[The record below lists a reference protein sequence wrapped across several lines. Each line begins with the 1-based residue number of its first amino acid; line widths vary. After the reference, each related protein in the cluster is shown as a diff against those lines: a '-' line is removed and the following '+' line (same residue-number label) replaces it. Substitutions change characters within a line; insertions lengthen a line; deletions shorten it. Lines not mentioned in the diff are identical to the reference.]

1 MKFFTSGAEDANGFA
16 PSFTEKPKII
26 PNESGTLITMKC
38 VCKAKPEPEVTWYRG
53 QNKVAETAK
62 IAIKSKKID
71 EDIYELTLEIK
82 DPSGADGGTYRC
94 HVKNE
99 YGESNANLNLNIE
112 AEPEPEGD
120 GPTFIEKPRI
130 ISENNGKLVI
140 MECKVKANPKPTIVW
155 TRDGQIL
162 KETNRLKVIM
172 TQDGDIYDIKL
183 TLAEPEL
190 ADSGLYRCNIKN
202 DLGELNA
209 NLTLNIEIVPVIKDK
224 PKIIKIVK
232 KKTVVIECVVCSKFE
247 PKCTWFKEE
256 KAIKETTRHQV
267 QIEQVK
273 DGEYAVK
280 LEIKDVKE
288 TDKGSYKLV
297 AKNEKGEATSQTV
310 ELTELPVDD
319 EKKVKPVIERKL
331 TEQTVEEGRSFDLI
345 ISLKQVDKTVKVVW
359 MKNNVTIRESS
370 DISMSFDGTI
380 ARLSVSKSRTEHS
393 ATYKVTVTNEQGSD
407 DSSAKITVKKGEDEK
422 KKKEEEEKKKKELE
436 EKKKKEEE
444 EKKKKELEAKKKKED
459 KEAENVE
466 VKNLKSRKKYKK
478 TNFRT

>member
-1 MKFFTSGAEDANGFA
+1 
-16 PSFTEKPKII
+16 
-26 PNESGTLITMKC
+26 MKC
-38 VCKAKPEPEVTWYRG
+38 KCKAKPAPEVTWFRG
-53 QNKVAETAK
+53 QHKVEESSK
-62 IAIKSKKID
+62 ISIKSSSVE
-71 EDIYELTLEIK
+71 EDIYELTLDIQ
-82 DPSGADGGTYRC
+82 DPSAADGGTYRC

-120 GPTFIEKPRI
+120 GPTFVEKPRI
-130 ISENNGKLVI
+130 VSENNGKMVI

-155 TRDGQIL
+155 TREGQIL
-162 KETNRLKVIM
+162 KETDRLKITM
-172 TQDGDIYDIKL
+172 SYEGDIYDIKL

-232 KKTVVIECVVCSKFE
+232 KKTVIIECIVCSKFE
-247 PKCTWFKEE
+247 PKCTWYKEE
-256 KAIKETTRHQV
+256 KALKETTRHAV

-280 LEIKDVKE
+280 LEIKEVKE

-297 AKNEKGEATSQTV
+297 AKNDKGEATSQTV
-310 ELTELPVDD
+310 ELTELPTDD
-319 EKKVKPVIERKL
+319 EKKHKPIISKKL
-331 TEQTVEEGRSFDLI
+331 TEQTIEEGRSFDLI
-345 ISLKQVDKTVKVVW
+345 ISLKEVDKTVKVTW
-359 MKNNVTIRESS
+359 YKNSVTVRESS
-370 DISMSFDGTI
+370 EVTTSFDGQI
-380 ARLSVSKSRTEHS
+380 ARLSVSKSREEHS
-393 ATYKVTVTNEQGSD
+393 ATYRVVVSNTLGQDE
-407 DSSAKITVKKGEDEK
+407 SSAQITVKKGEDKDK

-444 EKKKKELEAKKKKED
+444 EKKKQEAEEKKKKEA
-459 KEAENVE
+459 EAQKKKLEEKKKVE
-466 VKNLKSRKKYKK
+466 EKK
-478 TNFRT
+478 TTAEKEQIIKEVSYRLLITL

>member
-1 MKFFTSGAEDANGFA
+1 
-16 PSFTEKPKII
+16 
-26 PNESGTLITMKC
+26 MKC

-53 QNKVAETAK
+53 TTKVTETSK
-62 IAIKSKKID
+62 IVIKSKTTE

-155 TRDGQIL
+155 TRDGQVL

-172 TQDGDIYDIKL
+172 TQNGDIYDIKL
-183 TLAEPEL
+183 TLAEPDL

-247 PKCTWFKEE
+247 PKCVWYKEE

-267 QIEQVK
+267 QIEQVRE
-273 DGEYAVK
+273 GEYAVK

-288 TDKGSYKLV
+288 TDKGSYKLL
-297 AKNEKGEATSQTV
+297 AKNEKGEATSQVV
-310 ELTELPVDD
+310 ELLELPTDD
-319 EKKVKPVIERKL
+319 DKKTKPSIDRKL
-331 TEQTVEEGRSFDLI
+331 TDQTVEEGRSFDLI
-345 ISLKQVDKTVKVVW
+345 ISLKQTDKTVKIVW
-359 MKNNVTIRESS
+359 YKNSVTIKESS
-370 DISMSFDGTI
+370 EVSMSFDGQI
-380 ARLSVSKSRTEHS
+380 ARLSINKSRVEHS
-393 ATYKVTVTNEQGSD
+393 ATYKVTVTNEVGSD
-407 DSSAKITVKKGEDEK
+407 ESSAKITVKKGEDEK

-444 EKKKKELEAKKKKED
+444 AAKKKKEEEAAAKKK
-459 KEAENVE
+459 KETKEVE
-466 VKNLKSRKKYKK
+466 EHEVRLSFFLLFCFKIY
-478 TNFRT
+478 F

>member
-1 MKFFTSGAEDANGFA
+1 MICK
-16 PSFTEKPKII
+16 
-26 PNESGTLITMKC
+26 
-38 VCKAKPEPEVTWYRG
+38 CKAKPAPEVTWFRG
-53 QNKVAETAK
+53 THKVEESGK
-62 IAIKSKKID
+62 ISIKSSSVE

-120 GPTFIEKPRI
+120 GPTFVEKPRI

-162 KETNRLKVIM
+162 KETDRLKITM
-172 TQDGDIYDIKL
+172 SQNGDIYDIKL

-232 KKTVVIECVVCSKFE
+232 KRTVVIECIVCSKFE

-256 KAIKETTRHQV
+256 KAIKETTRHAVQV
-267 QIEQVK
+267 EQVK

-280 LEIKDVKE
+280 LEIKEVKE

-297 AKNEKGEATSQTV
+297 AKNDKGEATSQVV
-310 ELTELPVDD
+310 ELTEIPSDD
-319 EKKVKPVIERKL
+319 EKKSKPVISKKL
-331 TEQTVEEGRSFDLI
+331 TDQTIEEGRSFDLI
-345 ISLKQVDKTVKVVW
+345 ISLKETDKSVKIVW
-359 MKNNVTIRESS
+359 YKNSVTIRESS
-370 DISMSFDGTI
+370 EVTTSFDGQI
-380 ARLSVSKSRTEHS
+380 ARLSVTKSREEHT
-393 ATYKVTVTNEQGSD
+393 ATYRVVVSNSLGQDE
-407 DSSAKITVKKGEDEK
+407 SSAKITVKGSEDKEK

-444 EKKKKELEAKKKKED
+444 KKKELEKRKKEE
-459 KEAENVE
+459 KEKAEKALKE
-466 VKNLKSRKKYKK
+466 VIFIRLFFALLHIFKGRPSLDFKI
-478 TNFRT
+478 